1 MLEIVLTPEI
11 LGPFKIGG
19 LGLSLFSLM
28 VNLRLVVHKI
38 NSGRLTRYKSNFFE
52 NFKYFEGTV

>member
-11 LGPFKIGG
+11 LGSLKIGV

-28 VNLRLVVHKI
+28 VNPRLPVENEK
-38 NSGRLTRYKSNFFE
+38 STRTILMWKDR
-52 NFKYFEGTV
+52 TW